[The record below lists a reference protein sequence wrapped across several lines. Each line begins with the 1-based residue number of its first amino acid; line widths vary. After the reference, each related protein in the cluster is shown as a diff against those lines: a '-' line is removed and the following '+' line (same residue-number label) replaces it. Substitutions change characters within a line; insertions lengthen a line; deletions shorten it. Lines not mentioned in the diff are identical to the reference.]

1 LTRLW
6 LGPLVSAGYVAV
18 SAILNPLASLLQ

>member
-1 LTRLW
+1 W

-18 SAILNPLASLLQ
+18 SAVLNPLASLLQ